1 VWFNLTGLDE
11 SVQNTFGALQKAWKE
26 ADTSLKNT
34 LITLINGKAPTN
46 HASSGI
52 SYGISTAS
60 LYGHAMASST
70 TPKASAATADVGSE
84 TAKFARGDHVHP
96 LTVSNSWIAGTTA
109 GPKIAT
115 TVNNVTGTAIAIPTA
130 TVSASGAVI
139 VGD

>member
-1 VWFNLTGLDE
+1 MDE

-26 ADTSLKNT
+26 ADSSLKDT
-34 LITLINGKAPTN
+34 LTTLINGKAQTN
-46 HASSGI
+46 HASSGT

-70 TPKASAATADVGSE
+70 TPKASAATAAVGSE

-96 LTVSNSWIAGTTA
+96 LTVANSWSGGVTA
-109 GPKIAT
+109 GPKIKT
-115 TVNNVTGTAIAIPTA
+115 TINGVDGTAVAIPKATA
-130 TVSASGAVI
+130 SVSGVVI